1 MAQKDQEKWDR
12 KYLAGEYI
20 TGKEPCRWLTD
31 NLELLTGNGR
41 ALDLAAG
48 EGRNAVFLVTL
59 GYDVLGVDIS
69 PVGIQ
74 KAKTLAK
81 EKGVDFSAKIA
92 DLDYYEI
99 PENSFDLIV
108 CFNFLDRGL
117 FPAIRKALKPAGM
130 IFYETFN
137 IDYLKYS
144 SFKREWVLEPGELLR
159 EFTDLRILRYREVDN
174 GEKGF
179 ASIVCQKTN

>member
-12 KYLAGEYI
+12 KYRTSEYI
-20 TGKEPCRWLTD
+20 TGREPCRWLTE

-48 EGRNAVFLVTL
+48 EGRNAVFLATL
-59 GYDVLGVDIS
+59 GYNVLGVDIS
-69 PVGIQ
+69 SVGIQ
-74 KAKTLAK
+74 KAKALAK
-81 EKGVDFSAKIA
+81 EKEVNFAPKIA
-92 DLDYYEI
+92 DLDHYEI

-144 SFKREWVLEPGELLR
+144 SFKKEWVLEPGELLR
-159 EFTDLRILRYREVDN
+159 EFNDLRVLRYREVDN
-174 GEKGF
+174 GENMF
-179 ASIVCQKTN
+179 N